1 MDISLIPIF
10 EGLILNLIGTILI
23 ALSFKF
29 GFSTNKEDEDFLI
42 NDKRPV
48 VWDYKN
54 DNLLVLG
61 WIILIL
67 GYFFQI
73 LSVFS

>member
-54 DNLLVLG
+54 DNLLG